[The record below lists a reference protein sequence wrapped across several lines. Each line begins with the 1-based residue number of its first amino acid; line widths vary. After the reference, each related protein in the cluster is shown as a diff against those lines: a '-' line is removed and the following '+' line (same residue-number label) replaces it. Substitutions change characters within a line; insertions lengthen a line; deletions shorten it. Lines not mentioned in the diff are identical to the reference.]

1 MRNTKDNIKGNID
14 LILILPILFILLWG
28 FALCYAYLNEQ
39 QKLNQH
45 LWQAGLS
52 QWNKKSFTSYKHH
65 LDHQGPWHLQLKNR
79 KTTLL
84 NKNWFDNTPLPFK
97 LFQQKNRP
105 YHLSLSSNK
114 KNYDFLVKLHEYI
127 NSKSKAHIDLQDSI
141 LFPDHERRKSSQRL
155 LLKHSLWTQGMCHVG
170 FTETALPLLGIDLLQ
185 QTMMGVKLP
194 FSIPIIKHLPS
205 IGCSHEFF

>member
-1 MRNTKDNIKGNID
+1 MKNIKGNTD
-14 LILILPILFILLWG
+14 LMLILPLLIILLWG

-39 QKLNQH
+39 QNLSQH

-52 QWNKKSFTSYKHH
+52 QWNKKSFSSYKHH
-65 LDHQGPWHLQLKNR
+65 LNHHGPHHLQLTNR

-84 NKNWFDNTPLPFK
+84 NMYWFDKTPLPFK
-97 LFQQKNRP
+97 IFQQKNRA

-114 KNYDFLVKLHEYI
+114 KNYAFLVKLHQYI
-127 NSKSKAHIDLQDSI
+127 NSKSQTHIDLQDSI
-141 LFPDHERRKSSQRL
+141 LFPDPGRRKNSQRL

-185 QTMMGVKLP
+185 QTMMGIKLP
-194 FSIPIIKHLPS
+194 FSIPIIKQLPN
-205 IGCSHEFF
+205 IGCSHELF